1 VGEIPKGRLF
11 PTTRND
17 LVESIALLLSVRDGE
32 LDRVSIPTAPLDV
45 LAQQLIAEVSAR
57 EWDTRP
63 LYAMVRSAWPYRNL
77 EEKDFDQ
84 VIDMVAAGYATR
96 RGRRAAF
103 LYHDAINGKLRPRPN
118 ARLTAL
124 QNGGAIPD
132 HFDYEVVM
140 LPQGYRIGSLNED
153 FAFESIPGD
162 IFQLGNT
169 SYRILKIEQGRVLVE
184 DAKGQPPNIPFW
196 FGEVPGRSD
205 ELSLSVSNLRHD
217 FEQRLEQSGI
227 GETAAWLMDQ
237 GIESAA
243 AEQAVSYMA
252 GVRDALG
259 CIPTQD
265 RIVFERFFDDTG
277 DMHLVIH
284 APLGS
289 GIMRAWGLSLRKR
302 FCRHFNFELQAA
314 ALEDSLILS
323 LGETHSFETQDVP
336 AFLKSAS
343 VKNVLIQALLDA
355 PMFELRWRWTA
366 TIALAVQRMRNG
378 QKLPPQ
384 WQRNQAEDLVA
395 VVFPDQIACLEN
407 IRGEREIPDHPLVR
421 QTIDDCLT
429 ESMDIKGL
437 EDFLQRIE
445 AGLIDI
451 RCLDLTAP
459 SPLSAEIINA
469 RPYAF
474 LDDGDAENR
483 RTRAI
488 RVSSVSAPLNRSRL
502 KPGSSR
508 ATPMNC
514 TMVCC
519 NWVF

>member
-1 VGEIPKGRLF
+1 
-11 PTTRND
+11 
-17 LVESIALLLSVRDGE
+17 
-32 LDRVSIPTAPLDV
+32 
-45 LAQQLIAEVSAR
+45 
-57 EWDTRP
+57 
-63 LYAMVRSAWPYRNL
+63 MVRSAWPYRNL
-77 EEKDFDQ
+77 EQKDFDQ

-205 ELSLSVSNLRHD
+205 ELSLAVSNLRHD
-217 FEQRLEQSGI
+217 FERRLEQFGI
-227 GETAAWLMDQ
+227 SETAAWLMDQ
-237 GIESAA
+237 GIEAAA

-289 GIMRAWGLSLRKR
+289 AIMRAWGLSLRKR
-302 FCRHFNFELQAA
+302 FCRHFQFRITGRRAGRQ
-314 ALEDSLILS
+314 
-323 LGETHSFETQDVP
+323 
-336 AFLKSAS
+336 
-343 VKNVLIQALLDA
+343 
-355 PMFELRWRWTA
+355 
-366 TIALAVQRMRNG
+366 
-378 QKLPPQ
+378 
-384 WQRNQAEDLVA
+384 
-395 VVFPDQIACLEN
+395 PDPVT
-407 IRGEREIPDHPLVR
+407 G
-421 QTIDDCLT
+421 
-429 ESMDIKGL
+429 
-437 EDFLQRIE
+437 
-445 AGLIDI
+445 
-451 RCLDLTAP
+451 
-459 SPLSAEIINA
+459 
-469 RPYAF
+469 
-474 LDDGDAENR
+474 
-483 RTRAI
+483 
-488 RVSSVSAPLNRSRL
+488 
-502 KPGSSR
+502 
-508 ATPMNC
+508 
-514 TMVCC
+514 
-519 NWVF
+519 